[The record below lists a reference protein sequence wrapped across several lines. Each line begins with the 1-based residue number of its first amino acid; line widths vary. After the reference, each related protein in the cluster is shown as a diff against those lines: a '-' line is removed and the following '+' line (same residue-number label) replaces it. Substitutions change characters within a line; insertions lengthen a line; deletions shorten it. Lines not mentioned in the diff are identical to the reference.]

1 MFVQTQTKNN
11 FHPVQVGILPRL
23 KYFVVVLAIVLL
35 VGVTYADMA
44 WAARYL
50 DQGNG
55 SVADTN
61 SGLFWQRADSYHELK
76 KGINWYQALEYVD
89 LKNAE
94 KFAGF
99 TDWRLPTI
107 DELKSLYDA
116 SRPIKNKDGERIGL
130 PEPFRNGGSYYLW
143 TNTERGLE
151 NAWYFGLGFRE
162 EYFNLKDLG
171 DLDQGVKMVR
181 GEFTKN

>member
-1 MFVQTQTKNN
+1 MLALTQIKKNY
-11 FHPVQVGILPRL
+11 PSQVKTLRRL
-23 KYFVVVLAIVLL
+23 RYL
-35 VGVTYADMA
+35 GVIFATVMIAGTTYLNIA
-44 WAARYL
+44 WAARYI

-55 SVADTN
+55 TVADQN
-61 SGLFWQRADSYHELK
+61 SGLLWQQADSYHELK
-76 KGINWYQALEYVD
+76 QGMNWYQALEYVD

-151 NAWYFGLGFRE
+151 NAWYFGLGFKE

-181 GEFTKN
+181 GEFNKN